1 MKDFSVQSESA
12 RGYSFARKFGL
23 AGGALFTAIYY
34 LTTRHPKTIEMLV
47 SFVGVGVITYFMGV
61 LLGVAIGLFGKTTK
75 YNHEFNTKFKEI
87 VDKTISITNSTQ
99 TA

>member
-1 MKDFSVQSESA
+1 MIQIIVNFV
-12 RGYSFARKFGL
+12 G
-23 AGGALFTAIYY
+23 AG
-34 LTTRHPKTIEMLV
+34 LV
-47 SFVGVGVITYFMGV
+47 SYFIGI
-61 LLGVAIGLFGKTTK
+61 LIALALGLFGKTTK